1 VWKGVK
7 MALGRPRRFSAA
19 FIAEEK
25 AKLNK
30 TREAVKLIQQGKIGT
45 LPNKY
50 QDIAC
55 YINS

>member
-1 VWKGVK
+1 

-55 YINS
+55 YINA